1 MQIAFL
7 GLGAMGARMAARL
20 LDAGHALTVWNR
32 SDGPVGAFR
41 DRAAVAATP
50 REAAAGADLVIAMVT
65 DDGAS
70 RAVWTGPDGALA
82 GLAEGA
88 VAAEMSTLTPG
99 WVREWAGLV
108 AEAGGR
114 PLDAPVSG
122 SRPQA
127 EGATLVVLVGGEGD
141 ALEAARPAFEAIG
154 KSVQH
159 VGGTGTGALVKLAV
173 NALMGVGVAAAAEL
187 LAALRRS
194 GIDETTA
201 AEVIGATPAAAPV
214 VATAMRL
221 MADRAHDPLFPVEL
235 LDKDLRY
242 ALHVA
247 AEAGSPAPLVAAAR
261 AQFEAAREAG
271 LGGKNMTAVATL
283 YDDRRP

>member
-70 RAVWTGPDGALA
+70 RAVWTGPNGALA

-159 VGGTGTGALVKLAV
+159 VGGAGTGALVKLAV

-247 AEAGSPAPLVAAAR
+247 AEAGSPAPRVAAAR

>member
-1 MQIAFL
+1 MQITFL
-7 GLGAMGARMAARL
+7 GLGAMGARMAAHL
-20 LDAGHALTVWNR
+20 AADHDLTVWNR
-32 SDGPVGAFR
+32 SDGPADAFR

-50 REAAAGADLVIAMVT
+50 REAAEGADLVIAMVT
-65 DDGAS
+65 DDAAS

-82 GLAEGA
+82 GLKQSA
-88 VAAEMSTLTPG
+88 VAAEMSTVSPS
-99 WVREWAGLV
+99 WVREWAALV

-127 EGATLVVLVGGEGD
+127 EGATLVVLVGGEAD
-141 ALEAARPAFEAIG
+141 AVETARLAFEAMG

-187 LAALRRS
+187 LAVLRRS
-194 GIDETTA
+194 GIDEATA

-221 MADRAHDPLFPVEL
+221 MADQKHDPLFPVDL

-247 AEAGSPAPLVAAAR
+247 AEAESPAPLVSAAR
-261 AQFEAAREAG
+261 AQFEAAAEAG
-271 LGGKNMTAVATL
+271 LGGQNMTAVATL
-283 YDDRRP
+283 YDD